1 MTKTTI
7 AELEERVEALEQHT
21 GILAANVPPPQVVPV
36 PPVVSELYKPEPQI
50 PGEDIA
56 DETPEGAES

>member
-7 AELEERVEALEQHT
+7 AELEERVEALER
-21 GILAANVPPPQVVPV
+21 LAGFNLNPPVQVVPQ